1 MNTQTGAGFTV
12 IIAAYNESAVI
23 AKTIARA
30 HQVWPDAQIIVVDD
44 GSTDDTCAAVKNI
57 NVPYL
62 RLHSYQPNRGK
73 GFAIARGIELV
84 ETPCS
89 LQLDADCQFPPE
101 AMPALAAP
109 LADGQSHLVFCS
121 RYCAGGSIES
131 GSVSGAKRLASKTAS
146 RLVSLLTGQTLTDVF
161 AGFKAW
167 DTAFARGLALS
178 EPGFGYEA
186 ELAIK
191 AAGKGETIT
200 EIPITYA
207 ARLGGES
214 KIRFSRD
221 LITVPLSIIR
231 VWLEVKFR

>member
-12 IIAAYNESAVI
+12 IIAAYNEAAVI
-23 AKTIARA
+23 AKTIVRA
-30 HQVWPDAQIIVVDD
+30 HQVWPEARIIVVDD
-44 GSTDDTCAAVKNI
+44 GSTDDMCEAVKNSKI
-57 NVPYL
+57 PGL

-84 ETPCS
+84 ETPFS
-89 LQLDADCQFPPE
+89 LQLDADSQFPPE

-109 LADGQSHLVFCS
+109 LVDHKARLVFCS
-121 RYCAGGSIES
+121 RYCAGGSIEP
-131 GSVSGAKRLASKTAS
+131 GSVSRAKRLASKMAS
-146 RLVSLLTGQTLTDVF
+146 RLVSLLVRQTLTDVF

-167 DTAFARGLALS
+167 ETGFVQSLAIS

-191 AAGKGETIT
+191 AAQRGEIIT
-200 EIPITYA
+200 EIPIAYA
-207 ARLGGES
+207 ARQGGES

-221 LITVPLSIIR
+221 LITVPLSIIK